1 MLRPRKKPTLRSA
14 SSLVGCVIG
23 GLENLVSTGYPV
35 ICGAIARDYVTHP
48 EPTETERVRFGKTSR
63 MAERDVES
71 IASVPQFVA
80 KLRRLADAL
89 ESGER
94 FRIQV
99 AGERFRV
106 PRDAELSVEH
116 ERSDDMEEV
125 ELQMRWSIND
135 DDDDEDDDVIV

>member
-1 MLRPRKKPTLRSA
+1 M
-14 SSLVGCVIG
+14 IG

-48 EPTETERVRFGKTSR
+48 DATETERVRFGKTSL

-71 IASVPQFVA
+71 IASVQQFVA

-94 FRIQV
+94 FRI
-99 AGERFRV
+99 

-116 ERSDDMEEV
+116 ERGDDMEEV

-135 DDDDEDDDVIV
+135 DDDDEDNDAIV